1 MSGNQSQEMKE
12 QAESAVTPSQ
22 SRLATIIDDPFASMF
37 AGTVSVVIA
46 FSVVVGGSALVSAL
60 L

>member
-1 MSGNQSQEMKE
+1 MTGNQSQEIKE
-12 QAESAVTPSQ
+12 QAEIAVAPSQ
-22 SRLATIIDDPFASMF
+22 SRVAAIIDDPFASMF
-37 AGTVSVVIA
+37 AGTVSIAIA